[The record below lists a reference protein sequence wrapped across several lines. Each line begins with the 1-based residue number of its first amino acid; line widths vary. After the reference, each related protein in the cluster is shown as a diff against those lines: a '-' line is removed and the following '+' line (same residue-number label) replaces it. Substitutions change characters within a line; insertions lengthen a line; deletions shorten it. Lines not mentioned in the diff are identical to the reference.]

1 MTNKIKSVAVYCGHE
16 FGNNPAYAKDA
27 RKVGELLARSKITL
41 VFGGGNVGLM
51 GIVAESALQNGGE
64 VIGISTQHVVS
75 KQEPAHEGLDVKI
88 VDGLSARKEE
98 MFELSD
104 AFVILPGGLGTLDEV
119 TDVMTK
125 QQVGESCKP
134 IIILNTAN
142 YWEIF
147 GKLIVHMDQ
156 EGFIE
161 KTSDYNITIANTP
174 EEMIK
179 ILSNNDDFVTTCQP
193 FGNNNL

>member
-1 MTNKIKSVAVYCGHE
+1 MVNKIKSVAVYCGHE
-16 FGNNPAYAKDA
+16 FGKNPAYAKDA
-27 RKVGELLARSKITL
+27 RKVGELLARNKITI

-51 GIVAESALQNGGE
+51 GTVAESALQNGGE
-64 VIGISTQHVVS
+64 VIGISTQHVIS

-88 VDGLSARKEE
+88 VDGLSTRKEE

-104 AFVILPGGLGTLDEV
+104 AFVILPGGIGTLDEM

-134 IIILNTAN
+134 IIILNTAK
-142 YWEIF
+142 YWELF
-147 GKLIVHMDQ
+147 GKVITHMEQ

-161 KTSDYNITIANTP
+161 KVSDYNIIAVNTP
-174 EEMIK
+174 EEI
-179 ILSNNDDFVTTCQP
+179 IQTLLHNDNLVTTC
-193 FGNNNL
+193 